1 MLKAPNTELPFKP
14 TVDSLLAGLDTEYKD
29 ENFKQSLLALDPNNP
44 YDRIKIIE
52 NYIIKDQDYLTY
64 RHKYLLVKELEKAL
78 SEQDYDFTQ
87 PFEYDYESDEPS
99 SSPWSADEIDTPRSF
114 FEAILNSA
122 EKKWKSD
129 LAKAATEDQS
139 TW

>member
-29 ENFKQSLLALDPNNP
+29 ENFKKSLLALDPNNP
-44 YDRIKIIE
+44 NDRIKIIE
-52 NYIIKDQDYLTY
+52 NYIIKDKEYLTY

-78 SEQDYDFTQ
+78 SEQDFDFTQ
-87 PFEYDYESDEPS
+87 PFEYDYESDEAS
-99 SSPWSADEIDTPRSF
+99 SSPWSADEINTPRSF
-114 FEAILNSA
+114 FEEILRIT

-129 LAKAATEDQS
+129 LAKAAIEDQS